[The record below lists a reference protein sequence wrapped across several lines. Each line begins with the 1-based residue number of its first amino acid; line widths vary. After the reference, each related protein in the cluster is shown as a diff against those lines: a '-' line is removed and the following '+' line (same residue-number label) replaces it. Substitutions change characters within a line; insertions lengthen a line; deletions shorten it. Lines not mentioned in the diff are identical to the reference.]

1 MKESNML
8 DRLRIFIFSISGSA
22 AKETERAEKGLK
34 ARVFEAFGAK
44 VVDSEEKV
52 LRFSSKR
59 LVFLTSV
66 MVIFAVLFLF
76 NFTTWTVGY
85 TSSEKFCIGCH
96 EMKNSYRDWKTS
108 SHYDSQSG
116 VVASCADC
124 HLPTDMASKI
134 KVKMIA
140 GFRDTFMHY
149 FGNPEKLDFQE
160 LAKKARKNIR
170 DDSCTKCHKNLF
182 PALITKG
189 GLIAHR
195 ALEMGEKKK
204 CVDCHQNFV
213 HNFTPYR
220 ETAGGTP

>member
-1 MKESNML
+1 MRISNIL
-8 DRLRIFIFSISGSA
+8 DMLRIFIFSISGSA
-22 AKETERAEKGLK
+22 EKKTERAEKGLK
-34 ARVFEAFGAK
+34 VRVFEAFGAK

-59 LVFLTSV
+59 LVLLTSV
-66 MVIFAVLFLF
+66 TVIFAVIFLF

-85 TSSEKFCIGCH
+85 TSSEQFCIGCH
-96 EMKNSYRDWKTS
+96 EMRDSYMDWKTS
-108 SHYDSQSG
+108 SHYNSQTG

-134 KVKMIA
+134 KVKIIA

-149 FGNPEKLDFQE
+149 FGNPEKLDFQK
-160 LAKKARKNIR
+160 LAEKARNNIR
-170 DDSCTKCHKNLF
+170 DDSCVKCHKNLF
-182 PALITKG
+182 PTLITKG

-195 ALEMGEKKK
+195 ALKRGEKKK

-213 HNFTPYR
+213 HNFNPN
-220 ETAGGTP
+220 